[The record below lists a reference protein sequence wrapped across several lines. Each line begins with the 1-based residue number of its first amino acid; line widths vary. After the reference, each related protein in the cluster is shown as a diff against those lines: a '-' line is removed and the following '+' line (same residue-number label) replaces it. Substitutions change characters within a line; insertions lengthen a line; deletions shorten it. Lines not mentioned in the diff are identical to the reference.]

1 MKLPLRLTLVA
12 ALAAPASF
20 ALAQSNAPDAV
31 DAPRARRGGGPGM
44 HRGRRGRHGMHFRR
58 ILEDLNLTDNQKTQI
73 RAIFESARE
82 RRQELRGQGR
92 TPEAREARH
101 ALHQE
106 TKRLVEEVL
115 TPAQR
120 TQAQR
125 LRREHMQR
133 HLQRRVDRM
142 ATRLSLT
149 DAQKTAVTRIFE
161 NAGNRRR
168 ALHQNGN
175 MDRDAM
181 RSLHEQTRTELS
193 GVLSAEQMTQ
203 LREMRSE
210 HRGRHGRRGRRGP
223 RGNGNGGVAPI
234 RNAAP

>member
-1 MKLPLRLTLVA
+1 MKLPLRLILVA
-12 ALAAPASF
+12 ALAAPAM
-20 ALAQSNAPDAV
+20 ALAQTNAPDAV
-31 DAPRARRGGGPGM
+31 DAPRGRRGGGPGM

-58 ILEDLNLTDNQKTQI
+58 ILEELNLTDNQKTQI

-82 RRQELRGQGR
+82 QGQELRGQGR
-92 TPEAREARH
+92 SPETREAMH
-101 ALHQE
+101 TLHEE
-106 TKRLVEEVL
+106 TKRLVNDVL

-125 LRREHMQR
+125 LRREHMQA

-149 DAQKTAVTRIFE
+149 DAQKAAVTRIFR
-161 NAGNRRR
+161 NAGTQRR
-168 ALHQNGN
+168 AAHESGN
-175 MDRDAM
+175 VDRDAM
-181 RSLHEQTRTELS
+181 RALREQTRTQLS

-203 LREMRSE
+203 LEEMRSE
-210 HRGRHGRRGRRGP
+210 HRGRHGRRGRRG
-223 RGNGNGGVAPI
+223 RGNGNGNGVAPI